1 MRHLRGEVKITGQ
14 LQERVA
20 LVIGG
25 ARGIGEGV
33 VEVLVEQGARVVLAD
48 VREDLAAD
56 IAKKHAERV
65 LAIKADISSSADMQS
80 AVTEAVSRFGRL
92 DILCQVAGIYP
103 ARPIE
108 DVPEEEWDRVLAIN
122 LKGAFLAMKV
132 AIPVMKRQNYGRI
145 VLTGSITGPIVSWP
159 EHAAYASSKAGLV
172 GLAKTAAIEC
182 APHGITVN
190 VMAPGNVETLNLR
203 AERGPEHMAN
213 MARSVPAG
221 RLATPRDC
229 GNAVAFLSSDNA
241 SYITG
246 TVLVLDGGQV
256 LLEAKL

>member
-1 MRHLRGEVKITGQ
+1 MTEPALEG
-14 LQERVA
+14 RVA
-20 LVIGG
+20 VVIGG
-25 ARGIGEGV
+25 ARGIGAGV
-33 VEVLVEQGARVVLAD
+33 VDVLVEQGASVVLAD
-48 VREDLAAD
+48 IRRDLADEVA
-56 IAKKHAERV
+56 ARWPGKVHATS
-65 LAIKADISSSADMQS
+65 ADISKGADMQRVVDETV
-80 AVTEAVSRFGRL
+80 ARHGRL

-103 ARPIE
+103 ARPLE
-108 DVPEEEWDRVLAIN
+108 DVPEEEWDQVLAVN
-122 LKGAFLAMKV
+122 LKGAFLAMKA
-132 AIPVMKRQNYGRI
+132 AIPVMKRQRYGRI

-190 VMAPGNVETLNLR
+190 VLAPGNVETDNLR
-203 AERGPEHMAN
+203 RERGAEHMQN

-229 GNAVAFLSSDNA
+229 GNCVAFLASDSA
-241 SYITG
+241 SYVNG

>member
-1 MRHLRGEVKITGQ
+1 MPAQGEEKKITSQ
-14 LQERVA
+14 LQDRVA

-25 ARGIGEGV
+25 ARGIGAGV

-48 VREDLAAD
+48 IRDDLAAEVVRQHGGR
-56 IAKKHAERV
+56 AHAVR
-65 LAIKADISSSADMQS
+65 ADISSAADMQRVVS
-80 AVTEAVSRFGRL
+80 GAVESFGRL

-103 ARPIE
+103 ARPLE
-108 DVPEEEWDRVLAIN
+108 DVPEEEWDSVLSVN
-122 LKGAFLAMKV
+122 LKGAFLAMKA
-132 AIPVMKRQNYGRI
+132 AIPVMKRQRYGRI

-182 APHGITVN
+182 APFGITVN
-190 VMAPGNVETLNLR
+190 VMAPGNVETPNLR
-203 AERGPEHMAN
+203 AERGEEHMAN

>member
-1 MRHLRGEVKITGQ
+1 MAI
-14 LQERVA
+14 
-20 LVIGG
+20 VIGG

-48 VREDLAAD
+48 VRDDLASEVARQHGD
-56 IAKKHAERV
+56 RV
-65 LAIKADISSSADMQS
+65 IPVKADISSGADMQRVV
-80 AVTEAVSRFGRL
+80 AETVARFDRL

-103 ARPIE
+103 ARPLE
-108 DVPEEEWDRVLAIN
+108 DVPEEEWDRVLSIN
-122 LKGAFLAMKV
+122 LKGAFLAMKA
-132 AIPVMKRQNYGRI
+132 AIPVMKRQKYGRI

-182 APHGITVN
+182 APFGITVN
-190 VMAPGNVETLNLR
+190 VMAPGNVETPNLR
-203 AERGPEHMAN
+203 IERGPEHMAN

-221 RLATPRDC
+221 RLASPRDC
-229 GNAVAFLSSDNA
+229 GNAVAFLASDNA